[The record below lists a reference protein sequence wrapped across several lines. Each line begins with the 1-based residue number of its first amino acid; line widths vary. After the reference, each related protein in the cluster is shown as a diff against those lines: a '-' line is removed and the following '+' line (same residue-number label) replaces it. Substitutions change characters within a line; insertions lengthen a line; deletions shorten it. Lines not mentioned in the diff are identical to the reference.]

1 MEVFPRQP
9 AHAGHVPVV
18 MKRKKEYKN
27 VVHCPS
33 YVNPK
38 LLLESLNHFKE
49 KGHPSYQNITILS
62 TFEPVLEFDPDTEE
76 ETQDNSTKDTDNQT
90 VTDKPSEVGLFSL
103 NSVYSICST

>member
-1 MEVFPRQP
+1 MEVFPREP

-33 YVNPK
+33 FVNPE

-49 KGHPSYQNITILS
+49 KGHPSYQNIPLLS
-62 TFEPVLEFDPDTEE
+62 SFEPLIEFDPETEE
-76 ETQDNSTKDTDNQT
+76 ETQDKRTKE
-90 VTDKPSEVGLFSL
+90 TDKQSEKDNPSKVGLFSL
-103 NSVYSICST
+103 NLAKRKLL